1 VEVDRFAL
9 KGALSFNFLNIVG
22 YCFLLMVETRNEF
35 LFASVRTTSSLF
47 HDADSPIRGG
57 RGLQAFDLA
66 LI

>member
-35 LFASVRTTSSLF
+35 LSASVRTTSSLF
-47 HDADSPIRGG
+47 HDADSLGSCQSAEEG
-57 RGLQAFDLA
+57 DYKH